1 MIIDT
6 HVHLYDPTRPEGVPW
21 PDRDSPIYRR
31 TLAADCRAAAAP
43 EGVDGVVVV
52 EASERI
58 ADNGWVLQEADRDPF
73 VKALVARLEPG
84 APEFAGEL
92 ARYAADPRVRGIR
105 FWGDRTP
112 GGRGSP
118 FSDLDAGTLMAD
130 MELLARRDL
139 HLDVALLMAP
149 RDGLDAEL
157 LRANVDGFFTLTRR
171 LPELRVVLE
180 HIGGV
185 AIDGGAPPSQWV
197 QAVQAAAALPQVA
210 LKVSSVIENSVV
222 QPPPVGLDYYR
233 PVLDTLWQAFGEERL
248 VYGSNWP
255 VCERAGP
262 YASAIGVVRRYF
274 ATHGSRAAARYFGA
288 NAARI
293 YRWPG
298 GRPHQHGA

>member
-1 MIIDT
+1 MTIDT

-31 TLAADCRAAAAP
+31 TLAADCRAVAAP

-58 ADNGWVLQEADRDPF
+58 ADNRWVLEEADRDPF

-84 APEFAGEL
+84 AAEFAEEL
-92 ARYAADPRVRGIR
+92 AQYAADPRLRGIR

-112 GGRGSP
+112 GGRGAL
-118 FSDLDAGTLMAD
+118 FAHLDAGTFMKD

-139 HLDVALLMAP
+139 HLDVALTLAP
-149 RDGLDAEL
+149 RHGLDDETR
-157 LRANVDGFFTLTRR
+157 RASVDGFFTLTRR
-171 LPELRVVLE
+171 LPELRVVIE
-180 HIGGV
+180 HIGAV
-185 AIDGGAPPSQWV
+185 RVDGNAPPPEWV
-197 QAVQAAAALPQVA
+197 DAVQAAAALPQVA
-210 LKVSSVIENSVV
+210 LKISSVIENSVV
-222 QPPPVGLDYYR
+222 QPPPAELDYYR
-233 PVLDTLWQAFGEERL
+233 PVLDTLWQAFGAERL

-255 VCERAGP
+255 VCERAGS
-262 YASAIGVVRRYF
+262 YATAIDVVRRYF

-298 GRPHQHGA
+298 AEAASSD

>member
-1 MIIDT
+1 MVIDT

-21 PDRDSPIYRR
+21 PARDSPIYRR
-31 TLAADCRAAAAP
+31 TLAADCRAVARP

-58 ADNGWVLQEADRDPF
+58 ADNRWVLQEADRDPF

-112 GGRGSP
+112 GGRGSL
-118 FSDLDAGTLMAD
+118 FAHLDAGTFMAD

-139 HLDVALLMAP
+139 HLDVALMMAP
-149 RDGLDAEL
+149 RDGLDAER
-157 LRANVDGFFTLTRR
+157 LRAGVDGFFALTRR

-185 AIDGGAPPSQWV
+185 AIDGGAPPSRWV

-210 LKVSSVIENSVV
+210 LKVSSVIENCVV
-222 QPPPVGLDYYR
+222 QPPPAELDYYR

-262 YASAIGVVRRYF
+262 YAGAIGVVRRYF

-298 GRPHQHGA
+298 AAAAAPV

>member
-21 PDRDSPIYRR
+21 PPRDAPIYRR
-31 TLAADCRAAAAP
+31 TLSADCRAVARP
-43 EGVDGVVVV
+43 QGVDGVVVV

-58 ADNGWVLQEADRDPF
+58 ADNGWVLEEADRDPF

-92 ARYAADPRVRGIR
+92 AHYAADPRVRGIR

-112 GGRGSP
+112 GGRGSW
-118 FSDLDAGTLMAD
+118 FAHLDAGTFMAD
-130 MELLARRDL
+130 MELLARRGL
-139 HLDVALLMAP
+139 HLDVPLRAAP
-149 RDGLDAEL
+149 RQGLDEEL
-157 LRANVDGFFTLTRR
+157 RRASLDGFFKLTRR
-171 LPELRVVLE
+171 LPELRVVIE

-185 AIDGGAPPSQWV
+185 PVDGGPPPSQWV
-197 QAVQAAAALPQVA
+197 EAMQAAAALPQVA
-210 LKVSSVIENSVV
+210 LKVSSVIENSTV
-222 QPPPVGLDYYR
+222 QPPPAELDYYR
-233 PVLDTLWQAFGEERL
+233 PVLDTLWRAFGEDRL

-255 VCERAGP
+255 VCEQAGP
-262 YASAIGVVRRYF
+262 YATAIGVVRRYF
-274 ATHGSRAAARYFGA
+274 AAHGSRAAARYFGA

-298 GRPHQHGA
+298 AEAAV

>member
-21 PDRDSPIYRR
+21 PDPDSPIYRR
-31 TLAADCRAAAAP
+31 TLAADCRAVAAP

-58 ADNGWVLQEADRDPF
+58 ADNRWVLEEADRDPF

-84 APEFAGEL
+84 APEFAAEL
-92 ARYAADPRVRGIR
+92 AHYSADPRVRGIR

-118 FSDLDAGTLMAD
+118 FAHLDAGTFMAD

-139 HLDVALLMAP
+139 HLDVALRLAP
-149 RDGLDAEL
+149 RCGADEAQR
-157 LRANVDGFFTLTRR
+157 RADVDGFFTLTRR
-171 LPELRVVLE
+171 LPELRVVIE
-180 HIGGV
+180 HLGAV
-185 AIDGGAPPSQWV
+185 AVDGGTPPQQWV
-197 QAVQAAAALPQVA
+197 DAVQAAAALPQVA
-210 LKVSSVIENSVV
+210 LKVSAVIENSVV
-222 QPPPVGLDYYR
+222 QPPPADPDYYR
-233 PVLDTLWQAFGEERL
+233 PVLDTLWRAFGEERL

-255 VCERAGP
+255 VCERASP
-262 YASAIGVVRRYF
+262 YATAIDVVRRYF
-274 ATHGSRAAARYFGA
+274 ASHGSRAAARYFGA

-298 GRPHQHGA
+298 AEAGAAV

>member
-1 MIIDT
+1 MTIDT

-31 TLAADCRAAAAP
+31 TLAADCRAVAEP

-58 ADNGWVLQEADRDPF
+58 ADNRWVLEQADRDPF

-84 APEFAGEL
+84 APEFASEL

-112 GGRGSP
+112 GGRGAL
-118 FSDLDAGTLMAD
+118 FAHLEAGTFMAD

-139 HLDVALLMAP
+139 HLDVALTLAP
-149 RDGLDAEL
+149 RHGRDGESR
-157 LRANVDGFFTLTRR
+157 RASVDGFFTLARR
-171 LPELRVVLE
+171 LPELRVVIE
-180 HIGGV
+180 HIGAV
-185 AIDGGAPPSQWV
+185 AVDGGTPPRQWV
-197 QAVQAAAALPQVA
+197 DAVQAAAALPQVA
-210 LKVSSVIENSVV
+210 LKVSAVIENSVV
-222 QPPPVGLDYYR
+222 QPPPADLDYYR
-233 PVLDTLWQAFGEERL
+233 PVLDTLWQAFGQERL

-255 VCERAGP
+255 VCERAGS
-262 YASAIGVVRRYF
+262 YARAIDVVRRYF
-274 ATHGSRAAARYFGA
+274 ATHGRRAVARYFGA

-298 GRPHQHGA
+298 AEAASTD